1 MLGVPTPNCW
11 SSEPTSVRKKK
22 FCWTQ
27 SEKTRCAWC
36 CHKQESYSGKHWK
49 VRLCCLLCVLEATS
63 HTACIIN
70 FRSETLAIPEKPK
83 SRQSY
88 RGSPRRDRRMSGG
101 SYRAI
106 TDEDSFG
113 MGTDVSIDFEEL
125 SSPILERPTTL
136 PEMNSRPASRVMK
149 SFSCDEVRELEIWNQ
164 FRIVDYIRLTGVFIL
179 FLLPTIW

>member
-1 MLGVPTPNCW
+1 
-11 SSEPTSVRKKK
+11 
-22 FCWTQ
+22 
-27 SEKTRCAWC
+27 
-36 CHKQESYSGKHWK
+36 
-49 VRLCCLLCVLEATS
+49 
-63 HTACIIN
+63 
-70 FRSETLAIPEKPK
+70 
-83 SRQSY
+83 
-88 RGSPRRDRRMSGG
+88 MSGG

-179 FLLPTIW
+179 FLLPTI